1 MGILVVAEHDNDALK
16 PATLNTV
23 ATGGELGGELGE
35 VSVLVAGAE
44 CRAVAE
50 AAAKVAGVANVLLAD
65 AEIYAHPL
73 AESLA
78 PLVAGLASA
87 YSHLLAPAAFSSGES
102 T

>member
-23 ATGGELGGELGE
+23 AAGGELGE

-50 AAAKVAGVANVLLAD
+50 AAARVAGVAK
-65 AEIYAHPL
+65 IGRAH
-73 AESLA
+73 
-78 PLVAGLASA
+78 V
-87 YSHLLAPAAFSSGES
+87 
-102 T
+102 